1 MAINLS
7 LRAQRALGGIFPAN
21 TSDTSGTSNTS
32 GSTDLNW
39 DDPYGDSGLVSTST
53 GGSSVPKSYYDAL
66 GKARTDTVQLARDKF
81 DAEQVAA
88 TLAADRLRAGQAA
101 QAAYLRSQL
110 GAGIP
115 SAITGEIETQ
125 ERAGQQFIQDQ
136 YQNLLS
142 ALGQRR
148 GVGEQ
153 QLRTGYD
160 ALQTFLMQNPAVAY
174 AQTQRAMPTVAQSD
188 LANYMAT
195 RGISAEPS
203 QQALEALNAQL
214 AGGASNYNQLLNV
227 LTGAEQQQQASR
239 LAEEQMARQ
248 LGMTQLGQLYAGA
261 TAGLEQER
269 LAALNEL
276 AARVSAARLQAQQQ
290 QAAREQALQDALATL
305 LGQGYV
311 PPTESEGAA
320 PTGTTPTGT
329 EPISLPIGPPPTRAQ
344 RVETAGQQF
353 SSFKEAVKALNPRQV
368 AEMTKDGSGLSAA
381 EIAELKRRNP
391 KLAAQF

>member
-1 MAINLS
+1 MAISLS
-7 LRAQRALGGIFPAN
+7 SRAQRALGGIAPMQ
-21 TSDTSGTSNTS
+21 TGDTG
-32 GSTDLNW
+32 GDTDLNW
-39 DDPYGDSGLVSTST
+39 DDPYADSGLVSTTS
-53 GGSSVPKSYYDAL
+53 GGSRIPQSYYDAL
-66 GKARTDTVQLARDKF
+66 GKARTDTAALAREKYET
-81 DAEQVAA
+81 EQAAA
-88 TLAADRLRAGQAA
+88 TAAAERLRQGQAA

-115 SAITGEIETQ
+115 SSITGEIETQ

-160 ALQTFLMQNPAVAY
+160 ALQTFLSQNPAVAY

-290 QAAREQALQDALATL
+290 QAARDQALQDALATL

-311 PPTESEGAA
+311 PPTESEGAVA
-320 PTGTTPTGT
+320 PTAPTGT

-368 AEMTKDGSGLSAA
+368 AEMTKDGSGLSAK

>member
-1 MAINLS
+1 MAISLS
-7 LRAQRALGGIFPAN
+7 SRAQRALGGIAPMQ
-21 TSDTSGTSNTS
+21 TGGTSGD
-32 GSTDLNW
+32 TDLNW
-39 DDPYGDSGLVSTST
+39 DDPYGDSGLVSTTS
-53 GGSSVPKSYYDAL
+53 GGSRIPQSYYDAL
-66 GKARTDTVQLARDKF
+66 GKARLD
-81 DAEQVAA
+81 AA
-88 TLAADRLRAGQAA
+88 TLARQKFETEQAAATAAAERLRQGQAA

-115 SAITGEIETQ
+115 SSITGEIETQ

-290 QAAREQALQDALATL
+290 QAARDQALQDALATL

-320 PTGTTPTGT
+320 PTGTTQPVGT